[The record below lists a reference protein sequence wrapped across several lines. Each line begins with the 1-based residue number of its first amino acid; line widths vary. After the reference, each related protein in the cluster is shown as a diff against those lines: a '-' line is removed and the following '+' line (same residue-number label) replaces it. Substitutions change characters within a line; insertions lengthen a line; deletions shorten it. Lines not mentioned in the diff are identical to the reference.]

1 MIIDLPST
9 TSSKIN
15 RALVDLR
22 EQGGSVALSRV
33 LTLVIVTED
42 GQAEDPIEAAN
53 AASFEHPC
61 RVIVVAKGAKRA
73 SPRLDAQLRVGG
85 DAGASEVIVLRLY
98 GSLVDHAA
106 SVVVPLLLADSPV
119 VVWWPGEAPEVPAED
134 PIGVLADRRITDAN
148 SARRPT
154 AQLAK
159 RRDTYRPG
167 DTDLA
172 WTRITRWRGLL
183 AATLDQP
190 PHEKVTEVVV
200 SGSADSPST
209 DLLAAWLAWALRC
222 PTRRIKAPAKSGPG
236 VHSVVLTRRSG
247 QISLVRPEGTT
258 AELTVANQPERH
270 ISLPRRTLRECLAEE
285 LRRLDAD
292 DIYADVLA
300 KGLAQ
305 LNAAPAGKAAT
316 RPGRAGSTRAA
327 GTTVPGAA
335 TSASGSAKGPASA
348 AKAATGA
355 AKATRTAN
363 KAASAASAARGGKAS
378 DAARDAVA
386 TDAAEPAGSRGG
398 RSRAAAGTT
407 SATPAATRSRRAARP
422 AVEKA
427 APGPRRRRPAAAAP
441 ASVPAPPPD
450 PAADLTTGSTAG
462 SSNGSTTGSTTGSTA
477 GSDPAPGTDVTA

>member
-22 EQGGSVALSRV
+22 DQGGSVALSRV

-73 SPRLDAQLRVGG
+73 SPRLDAQLRIGG

-119 VVWWPGEAPEVPAED
+119 VVWWPGVAPEVPADD

-148 SARRPT
+148 SAKRPV

-167 DTDLA
+167 DTDIA

-190 PHEKVTEVVV
+190 PHERVTSVEV

-222 PTRRIKAPAKSGPG
+222 PTTRTKAPAKSGPG

-247 QISLVRPEGTT
+247 PISLVRPEGTT
-258 AELTVANQPERH
+258 AELTAVNQPERH
-270 ISLPRRTLRECLAEE
+270 ISLPRRTLRECLSEE

-292 DIYADVLA
+292 EVYAEVLS
-300 KGLAQ
+300 KGLPQ
-305 LNAAPAGKAAT
+305 VNAAPAKAAT
-316 RPGRAGSTRAA
+316 PKATTRA
-327 GTTVPGAA
+327 TTKATTKAAPARATTPARAARARTGPAEPATDTAAPAAPAKTSRRRTGASAPTAPASTSGAA
-335 TSASGSAKGPASA
+335 TPA
-348 AKAATGA
+348 T
-355 AKATRTAN
+355 
-363 KAASAASAARGGKAS
+363 
-378 DAARDAVA
+378 
-386 TDAAEPAGSRGG
+386 
-398 RSRAAAGTT
+398 
-407 SATPAATRSRRAARP
+407 
-422 AVEKA
+422 
-427 APGPRRRRPAAAAP
+427 RRRRKPAVAAAP
-441 ASVPAPPPD
+441 APAPAPESADAVPTPES
-450 PAADLTTGSTAG
+450 PAGAAAATS
-462 SSNGSTTGSTTGSTA
+462 
-477 GSDPAPGTDVTA
+477 

>member
-1 MIIDLPST
+1 
-9 TSSKIN
+9 
-15 RALVDLR
+15 
-22 EQGGSVALSRV
+22 V

-119 VVWWPGEAPEVPAED
+119 VVWWPGEAPEVPADD
-134 PIGVLADRRITDAN
+134 PIGMLADRRITDAN

-159 RRDTYRPG
+159 RRETYRPG
-167 DTDLA
+167 DTDIA

-190 PHEKVTEVVV
+190 PHEKVTEVEV

-222 PTRRIKAPAKSGPG
+222 PTKRTKAPAKAGPG

-247 QISLVRPEGTT
+247 PISLVRPEGTT
-258 AELTVANQPERH
+258 AELTAANQPERH
-270 ISLPRRTLRECLAEE
+270 ISLPRRTLRECLSEE

-292 DIYADVLA
+292 DIYADVLS
-300 KGLAQ
+300 KGLP
-305 LNAAPAGKAAT
+305 LVNAGPPARASRSKVAPAGTTAPKRTTTKA
-316 RPGRAGSTRAA
+316 
-327 GTTVPGAA
+327 
-335 TSASGSAKGPASA
+335 A
-348 AKAATGA
+348 AKAAATEA
-355 AKATRTAN
+355 APARTPRRRRAP
-363 KAASAASAARGGKAS
+363 AASAAP
-378 DAARDAVA
+378 A
-386 TDAAEPAGSRGG
+386 TTA
-398 RSRAAAGTT
+398 
-407 SATPAATRSRRAARP
+407 PAAP
-422 AVEKA
+422 APA
-427 APGPRRRRPAAAAP
+427 APAARRRRKAAAAP
-441 ASVPAPPPD
+441 APAP
-450 PAADLTTGSTAG
+450 A
-462 SSNGSTTGSTTGSTA
+462 
-477 GSDPAPGTDVTA
+477 PAPESADAVPTPESPAGTAAVTA